1 MIASMK
7 SATIWKRFMAMVYES
22 ILLLGPIFFS
32 ILVCSILS
40 SVVVVNNEEGRLSPI
55 FVQGL
60 VLFIT
65 ASYFSWGWSN
75 NRVTLPMKTLGLRV
89 VDLDGNSIS
98 GKTALFRFFISLP
111 IVLSGAW
118 LAFAFFKKNRPC
130 LHDLISKTRLIEF
143 VNE

>member
-1 MIASMK
+1 MIGSMK
-7 SATIWKRFMAMVYES
+7 SATIWNRFMAMVYES

-40 SVVVVNNEEGRLSPI
+40 SVVVVNNEEGRLSLI

-75 NRVTLPMKTLGLRV
+75 NRVTLAMKTLGLRV